1 MQDFND
7 IQQLWKQND
16 TSVSI
21 PKMNLSA
28 VKNTR
33 QKMKNKELFLA
44 TVLIATGIIILIMAY
59 FLDFRYK
66 TSALYISMG
75 AISLICFIQA
85 VLLLLTVKKIA
96 QINAAA
102 PPSEHLKQ
110 WQEYNEFRKK
120 QIRWNMP
127 VYYLLLGSA
136 LVIYLLEVLKDVS
149 ITYKLVAL
157 FLTFGWM
164 FFTYFYLG
172 KKSLAKTD
180 LKINTIISE
189 LQNLEKQFK

>member
-164 FFTYFYLG
+164 FLPIFILV
-172 KKSLAKTD
+172 KKV
-180 LKINTIISE
+180 
-189 LQNLEKQFK
+189 